1 MNGPWQPPHEQ
12 VPPGTNPSAPP
23 GAPIYPGMPGA
34 PMMHPYPPGMPP
46 YGAPPGQYPGYY
58 HPPPAQV
65 SGTTILSNS
74 SMYNVCLAMPYGQY
88 GAPMPAPMPAGPS
101 APMAPVLELS
111 AEDKLRLDIENSL
124 GINRLVTCFVGNIAD
139 GVTDELLNTLFSVCG
154 PVKKWK
160 RMLEASGTPKSFGFL
175 DYETAHGLTRLIKL
189 LSSVPLLGKNLNIKI
204 EDNTRL
210 YLQKY
215 QDALKEYELKNPNSP
230 RLSLSLEEDLKAL
243 DELAGLFKQRN
254 LVPAMQFIE
263 RKVQELTEGPLQEA
277 EPVFEHPRQAEE
289 QVRPEPKKQK
299 KASLTG
305 WETQGYRD
313 RERRWEA
320 REASMIKN
328 RHQHIS
334 REAER
339 FEREGVERLKL
350 LEWIQN
356 FDDSPF
362 FHKAIDRLTLS
373 DDREIEKSLASCN
386 APSFY
391 LDRDRW
397 RDRRRRDLA
406 RQLEHDEREKRREQE
421 TAERE
426 RKASMPSRPV
436 SKKVRPPL
444 IPISYTYEELMEASY
459 DAESASAKL
468 QDLKRDKIKALI
480 AKIPT
485 DQQALFAWDMD
496 WDLIDMQ
503 KVTAWIKKNVDA
515 WEEVGEK
522 AVLCEDLESWI
533 KERVPGDQIMQNIDG
548 LPNADLFVMR
558 LWRYLAYETEAT
570 GYALQ

>member
-1 MNGPWQPPHEQ
+1 M
-12 VPPGTNPSAPP
+12 A
-23 GAPIYPGMPGA
+23 
-34 PMMHPYPPGMPP
+34 
-46 YGAPPGQYPGYY
+46 
-58 HPPPAQV
+58 
-65 SGTTILSNS
+65 
-74 SMYNVCLAMPYGQY
+74 
-88 GAPMPAPMPAGPS
+88 APMPPAPPVPV
-101 APMAPVLELS
+101 APVLELS
-111 AEDKLRLDIENSL
+111 ADDKLRLEIENSL

-175 DYETAHGLTRLIKL
+175 DYETAHGLLKLIKL
-189 LSSVPLLGKNLNIKI
+189 LSHVPLLGKSLNIKI
-204 EDNTRL
+204 EDNTKL

-230 RLSLSLEEDLKAL
+230 RLSLTLEEDLKAL
-243 DELAGLFKQRN
+243 DELTGVFKQRN

-263 RKVQELTEGPLQEA
+263 KKVQELTEGPSVEP
-277 EPVFEHPRQAEE
+277 EPVFEHPRRDEE
-289 QVRPEPKKQK
+289 QVRPEAKKPK

-313 RERRWEA
+313 RERRWES
-320 REASMIKN
+320 REASMMKN
-328 RHQHIS
+328 RQQHMS
-334 REAER
+334 REVER
-339 FEREGVERLKL
+339 TEREGVERLKL

-362 FHKAIDRLTLS
+362 FYKAIDRLTLI
-373 DDREIEKSLASCN
+373 DDRDIERSLVACH

-397 RDRRRRDLA
+397 RERRRRDLA
-406 RQLEHDEREKRREQE
+406 RQLEHDEREERREQE
-421 TAERE
+421 IEERE
-426 RKASMPSRPV
+426 RKASMPARPI
-436 SKKVRPPL
+436 SKKVRAPL
-444 IPISYTYEELMEASY
+444 IPISYTYEELMDAGY

-468 QDLKRDKIKALI
+468 QDLKKDKIKTLI

-485 DQQALFAWDMD
+485 DRQALFSWDMD

-515 WEEVGEK
+515 WEEVREK
-522 AVLCEDLESWI
+522 SVLCEDLETWV
-533 KERVPGDQIMQNIDG
+533 KERVPADQIMQNIDG
-548 LPNADLFVMR
+548 LPSADLFVMR

-570 GYALQ
+570 GYGLQ